1 MSPVRADLDADVV
14 ISRQIGPMLEDNDD
28 TNAGTAIDL
37 TAYPGYK
44 VMAIC
49 STGARTDGTFTFSL
63 LGSSD
68 DGAADAYAA
77 ITPISGSMAAISAA
91 NTTREASFVPTERYI
106 KLSCVASATTSGA
119 DIAGYL
125 VLVPQ
130 A

>member
-1 MSPVRADLDADVV
+1 MSPVRADLDTDVIV
-14 ISRQIGPMLEDNDD
+14 SKQIGPMLEDNDD

-63 LGSSD
+63 LQSSD
-68 DGAADAYAA
+68 DGAVDTYAA
-77 ITPISGSMAAISAA
+77 VTAISGSMAAISAA
-91 NTTREASFVPTERYI
+91 NTTREASFIPTERYI

-119 DIAGYL
+119 DISGYL
-125 VLVPQ
+125 LLVPQ